1 MSLNLVIIVARFG
14 ELLSLFG
21 EFLSLLFGIFCPSF
35 LGFLSL
41 FFWNVCPSSLGFVVP
56 LVWILFV
63 VFRGSYNNM
72 ETAVN
77 ISKLLAWLCAQT
89 LDPDRS
95 QRGIKIFRTF
105 NTLWKMQEEQKADT
119 LEGHSCTTLLEDTP
133 ADHFAKHSENSL
145 LGGDCS
151 IFLEDPL
158 ERLA

>member
-1 MSLNLVIIVARFG
+1 MSLSLVIIVARFG

-21 EFLSLLFGIFCPSF
+21 EFFLSLLFGIFCPSC

-41 FFWNVCPSSLGFVVP
+41 FFWNVYPSSLGFFVP
-56 LVWILFV
+56 LLWFFF

-95 QRGIKIFRTF
+95 QRGIEIFRTF

-158 ERLA
+158 KRLA